1 MKLNQPNQKVG
12 ILNRYQAWLGLNGFV
27 YSYQDFFERLIFIS
41 LINSRYIF

>member
-1 MKLNQPNQKVG
+1 MKLNQPNQKVR
-12 ILNRYQAWLGLNGFV
+12 ILNRYPSWLGFNGVV